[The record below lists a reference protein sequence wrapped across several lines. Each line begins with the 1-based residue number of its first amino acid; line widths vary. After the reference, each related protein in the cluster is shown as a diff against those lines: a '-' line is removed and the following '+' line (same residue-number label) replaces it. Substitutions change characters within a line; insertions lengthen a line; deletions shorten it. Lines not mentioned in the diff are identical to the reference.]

1 MLKMNNDLEG
11 ALKEYLHLMNEEE
24 YFEAHEV
31 LEEAWHPLRLRNH
44 PLKNLAKGLINGAI
58 AFEHIK
64 RNREN
69 ADAKAR
75 KVIASFERHKD
86 LCTDQIEYALLF
98 KQSCQMIENLK
109 SKHSEVFNVL
119 VS

>member
-1 MLKMNNDLEG
+1 MNNDLEG
-11 ALKEYLHLMNEEE
+11 ALKEYLGLMDEEE

-31 LEEAWHPLRLRNH
+31 LEEAWHPLRLNDH
-44 PLKNLAKGLINGAI
+44 PLKNLLKGLINGAI

-64 RNREN
+64 RDRQN

-75 KVIASFERHKD
+75 KVIASFERYKH
-86 LCTDQIEYALLF
+86 LCTDQIEYTLLF
-98 KQSCQMIENLK
+98 KQSSQMIENLK
-109 SKHSEVFNVL
+109 AKHSEVFNVL